1 MSSSSINSSKGK
13 GVLLPEVVQKLNE
26 FAPPSLAESWDNVGL
41 LLEPSSPHMIKH
53 LFLTNDLTEG
63 VLEEAVEKGA
73 NMVLAYHP
81 PIFTG
86 IKRITQ
92 KKWKDRLIVKCLE
105 NRIAIYSPHTSYDN
119 VKGGVND
126 WLISCFDRTSIRPAI
141 PSQDAEEGTGQGRII
156 SLSTPQNLNNIVD
169 AVKSHLGLSHVRLA
183 KAFGIDMVQTIACCA
198 GSGSSVLHGIEADVY
213 LTGEMSH
220 HDVLDAVSNKH
231 NVILCEHSNTE
242 RGFLKTLVPILS
254 ELFEENVH
262 VSVSQLDKDPLE
274 TI

>member
-1 MSSSSINSSKGK
+1 MFFLQTTFTTNTLLRISKRKQPLALIWKNLTKGAPSQKQQSRSMSSSSINSSKGK

-119 VKGGVND
+119 VKGLLCALLCSFSLFDYTSLFANSQKKI
-126 WLISCFDRTSIRPAI
+126 LLKNIFLSKFCFLS
-141 PSQDAEEGTGQGRII
+141 
-156 SLSTPQNLNNIVD
+156 SLSF
-169 AVKSHLGLSHVRLA
+169 K
-183 KAFGIDMVQTIACCA
+183 
-198 GSGSSVLHGIEADVY
+198 
-213 LTGEMSH
+213 
-220 HDVLDAVSNKH
+220 
-231 NVILCEHSNTE
+231 
-242 RGFLKTLVPILS
+242 
-254 ELFEENVH
+254 
-262 VSVSQLDKDPLE
+262 
-274 TI
+274 